1 MAGRRAGAARRCG
14 ARVRGVDREYAAFG
28 GSRMPRASAFC
39 VALMHSLKA
48 SSEEAIFDCI
58 CVVCM
63 CKTMSDGRERVH
75 VMFVCHERVVGTV
88 GGVPIG
94 SGQKL
99 VFSGQV
105 YLTPAG

>member
-1 MAGRRAGAARRCG
+1 MAGRRAGPARRYG
-14 ARVRGVDREYAAFG
+14 ARVRAVDRWSATFG
-28 GSRMPRASAFC
+28 GLRLPRASAFC
-39 VALMHSLKA
+39 VALMHSLEA

-94 SGQKL
+94 SGQEL
-99 VFSGQV
+99 VFAVQ
-105 YLTPAG
+105 L